1 MEIKFNNVSF
11 VMDSNTPLEKT
22 ILDNISF
29 EIKEEGVYSFVG
41 ASNSGKTAIGDLMQF
56 LIEPTRGFVQI
67 GKYINDGSNQR
78 NINNLRLNVGYVFK
92 NPYDMFMNKTIAYE
106 LKFSLKRC
114 RNKKNI
120 LKVDNVLELV
130 EFNKEY
136 LNLDP
141 QILTISDAKKLAL
154 ACTLI
159 SNPDII
165 ILDEYTCGINNKD
178 KKDLERIIRL
188 LKNKY
193 KKTIIFL
200 TKDTNFAYQ
209 ISDKVFIMYLTK
221 IISSSD
227 KTILQD
233 EKLLTSCNLEI
244 PKIVKFINE
253 CNNKGHDIYQYT
265 NILDL
270 IKGVYRDVF

>member
-92 NPYDMFMNKTIAYE
+92 NPYDMFMNKTIDYE

>member
-78 NINNLRLNVGYVFK
+78 NINNFRLNVGYVFK
-92 NPYDMFMNKTIAYE
+92 NPYDMFMNKTIDYE

-209 ISDKVFIMYLTK
+209 ISDRVFIMYLTK

>member
-67 GKYINDGSNQR
+67 GKYRSNQR

-92 NPYDMFMNKTIAYE
+92 NPYDMFMNKTIDYE

-209 ISDKVFIMYLTK
+209 ISDKVFIMHLTK